1 MLRLGEARH
10 PAGGGPTGTVTAVDF
25 RRLVGWLG
33 RVLIISGVLI
43 LSFVAYQLWGTGLAE
58 ARSQDRLEEQLQP
71 LLRPAPSPTP
81 APTAPAPPPPP
92 EGEAVALMK
101 IPRIGVE
108 KAVVQGVSLPELK
121 KGPGHYP
128 DTPLPGQPGNSAVAG
143 HRTTYGAP
151 FFRLD
156 EVQSG
161 DPILVTTRQGR
172 FEYVVTERKIVGPDE
187 TSVLDATPDNRLT
200 LTTCNPRFSASQ
212 RLVVVAA
219 LKGTAAEPSPA
230 PSHPAA
236 APVRA
241 GLSGRNASN
250 GPAIAWG
257 LAAALT
263 GLLVW
268 LLGRLWR
275 RWPAWL
281 LGTPVLVVVL
291 FYFFENFSRLL
302 PANY

>member
-1 MLRLGEARH
+1 MR
-10 PAGGGPTGTVTAVDF
+10 
-25 RRLVGWLG
+25 
-33 RVLIISGVLI
+33 
-43 LSFVAYQLWGTGLAE
+43 
-58 ARSQDRLEEQLQP
+58 
-71 LLRPAPSPTP
+71 
-81 APTAPAPPPPP
+81 
-92 EGEAVALMK
+92 
-101 IPRIGVE
+101 IPRIGME

-128 DTPLPGQPGNSAVAG
+128 DTPMPGQPGNAAIAG
-143 HRTTYGAP
+143 HRTSYGAP
-151 FFRLD
+151 FYRLD
-156 EVQSG
+156 EVQAG
-161 DPILVTTRQGR
+161 DQLLVTTRQGK
-172 FEYVVTERKIVGPDE
+172 FEYVVTERKVVGPDE
-187 TSVLDATPDNRLT
+187 TSVLEATPDNRLT
-200 LTTCNPRFSASQ
+200 VTTCHPRFSASQ

-219 LKGTAAEPSPA
+219 LKGVAAEPSPPIG
-230 PSHPAA
+230 PSL

-241 GLSGRNASN
+241 GLSGGNASN

-257 LAAALT
+257 TGAALT

-281 LGTPVLVVVL
+281 LGTPVLLVVL